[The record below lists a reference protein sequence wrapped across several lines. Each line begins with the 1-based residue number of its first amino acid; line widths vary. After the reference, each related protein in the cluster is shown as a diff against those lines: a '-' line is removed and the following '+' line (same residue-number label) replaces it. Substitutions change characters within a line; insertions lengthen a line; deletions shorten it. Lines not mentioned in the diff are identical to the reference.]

1 MLNMLNTK
9 LIAGLLASVVIS
21 AHGSLF
27 VFSGPFADGGLI
39 SPGGTSFADPQTIS
53 GLDVSIASFTL
64 ALTFNN
70 NDALASNGSGIQ
82 GVLTLGL
89 TGGSPYVSFYPTD
102 PTYAGGNATYDVTF
116 SGLPGNPGSG
126 FNGLNPNGTWSL
138 VLWDNNSTVGNELV
152 SWSLDI
158 TAVPEPVN
166 VALGVFGA
174 VFAIGAAVR
183 YFCQGNFRLAEQ
195 LNKPETAV
203 ETPVEKCDKE

>member
-1 MLNMLNTK
+1 MLKKLKTK
-9 LIAGLLASVVIS
+9 LITGLLAAVVIS

-27 VFSGPFADGGLI
+27 VFSGPFTDGGVI
-39 SPGGTSFADPQTIS
+39 SPGGTSLADPQAIS

-70 NDALASNGSGIQ
+70 NDALAGDGTGIQ
-82 GVLTLGL
+82 GLLTLGL
-89 TGGSPYVSFYPTD
+89 TGGSPFVSFNPVD
-102 PTYAGGNATYDVTF
+102 PGYTGGNATYDITF
-116 SGLPGNPGSG
+116 SGLPGGPGSG
-126 FNGLNPNGTWSL
+126 FNGLNPNDTWSL
-138 VLWDNNSTVGNELV
+138 VLWDNNLTVGNELV

-203 ETPVEKCDKE
+203 ETARRKM